1 VRTLGFITLI
11 LIILG
16 AAFAVVVGVR
26 SIPDIRRYL
35 RIRSM

>member
-1 VRTLGFITLI
+1 VKTLGIITA
-11 LIILG
+11 G
-16 AAFAVVVGVR
+16 AAAAVAVVAVAVGIR

>member
-1 VRTLGFITLI
+1 VRTLGFITLVL
-11 LIILG
+11 LIGI
-16 AAFAVVVGVR
+16 AVFAIVVGIS

>member
-1 VRTLGFITLI
+1 MRTLGIITTGVAGVVAL
-11 LIILG
+11 LG
-16 AAFAVVVGVR
+16 VAIGVR

>member
-1 VRTLGFITLI
+1 VRTLGIITTGVAGVVAL
-11 LIILG
+11 LG
-16 AAFAVVVGVR
+16 VAIGVR